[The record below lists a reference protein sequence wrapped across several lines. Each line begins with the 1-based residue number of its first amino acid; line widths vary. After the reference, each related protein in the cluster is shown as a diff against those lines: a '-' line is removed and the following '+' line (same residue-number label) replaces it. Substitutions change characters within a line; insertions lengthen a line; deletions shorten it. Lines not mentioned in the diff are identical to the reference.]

1 MENKAQKADD
11 QILFAIIQDITAY
24 LQGNPYGNAT
34 STAAIAQADV
44 ERDGADQDDFRNIV
58 KNGILDQN
66 QQVPQK
72 IIEQLKDH
80 PSIIESLTKAYGD
93 ETIQVALQSLN
104 NPKGLEIFGELLTE
118 YLQNT
123 RKYAEGGQFEKG
135 LKEINIEIGGKEFD
149 VIVFTTEKQKEH
161 GLMNVRE
168 MNSNEG
174 GLFVYDEPQHVD
186 FWMKDTY
193 LPLDIIFIGEDNKV
207 ISAKEGEPESED
219 YISEDNVK
227 YVLEVNRNSGIKE
240 GDELEFEDDEFDE
253 SSHPEL
259 EVNKLYVIGSDGKPQ
274 MTLEGG
280 ERIFSRISTKTMIN
294 KAKRAFVEKT
304 DNAYK
309 SLGKYVFKEMKA
321 QNERKPEY
329 VQKPDTE

>member
-1 MENKAQKADD
+1 MEE
-11 QILFAIIQDITAY
+11 I
-24 LQGNPYGNAT
+24 NA
-34 STAAIAQADV
+34 
-44 ERDGADQDDFRNIV
+44 
-58 KNGILDQN
+58 
-66 QQVPQK
+66 
-72 IIEQLKDH
+72 
-80 PSIIESLTKAYGD
+80 
-93 ETIQVALQSLN
+93 
-104 NPKGLEIFGELLTE
+104 
-118 YLQNT
+118 
-123 RKYAEGGQFEKG
+123 YAEGGQFEKN
-135 LKEINIEIGGKEFD
+135 LKEINIEIGSKEFD

-207 ISAKEGEPESED
+207 ISVKEGKPESED

-240 GDELEFEDDEFDE
+240 GDELEFEGDFDE

-259 EVNKLYVIGSDGKPQ
+259 EINKLYVIGPDGKPQ
-274 MTLEGG
+274 MELNGG
-280 ERIFSRISTKTMIN
+280 ERIFSIISTKTIIN

-321 QNERKPEY
+321 QDSRKPEY